1 MALTSRPGPALSSA
15 LDAGCLSNNVGL
27 SCGLYTLASQLFGVG
42 HLALQCIS
50 RTQTRQRYSVR
61 GNVVED
67 LATALLCTACVQVQ
81 EAREIADE
89 EAALRQGAEG
99 PEVFFEDEA
108 DEEEEQAAV
117 VEVAVVESAV
127 ANKV

>member
-1 MALTSRPGPALSSA
+1 VALTFSPSPLAALE
-15 LDAGCLSNNVGL
+15 AGTLAKNVGL

-50 RTQTRQRYSVR
+50 RTQTRRRYDIR

-89 EAALRQGAEG
+89 EEALRQGGEG
-99 PEVFFEDEA
+99 PEVFFQDEEDEA
-108 DEEEEQAAV
+108 ETVEEQA
-117 VEVAVVESAV
+117 VAPVATEAAM